1 MRASLL
7 QGIFSFYTPSAR
19 YIKNR
24 IMLIRCK
31 KEGIGEQSVADMN
44 NKCQTFCNFAA
55 TTRMIADTQ
64 GKKRPG
70 MEK

>member
-1 MRASLL
+1 
-7 QGIFSFYTPSAR
+7 
-19 YIKNR
+19 
-24 IMLIRCK
+24 MLIRCK

-64 GKKRPG
+64 GKKCPG